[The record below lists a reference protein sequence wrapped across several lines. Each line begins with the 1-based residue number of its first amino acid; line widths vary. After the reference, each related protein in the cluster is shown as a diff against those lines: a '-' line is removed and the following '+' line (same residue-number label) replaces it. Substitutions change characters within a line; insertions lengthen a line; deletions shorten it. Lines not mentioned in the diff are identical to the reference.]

1 MVDDDG
7 KQLAKLRIGD
17 DDAGYAALLTALA
30 EHGETSETSEQL
42 TPIAIETGRRLLVA
56 CLQVSGRDVWCST

>member
-17 DDAGYAALLTALA
+17 DAAGYAALLTALA
-30 EHGETSETSEQL
+30 EHGETSEQL
-42 TPIAIETGRRLLVA
+42 TPIAIETGRGLLVA
-56 CLQVSGRDVWCST
+56 CLQVSGRDV